1 MRKSAAP
8 NGSKYR
14 EKKPAGGISGGQK
27 KQLTWRL
34 EPEGK
39 SETNNTVAQSVAY
52 NVIGH
57 AGIGKANKWG
67 LLRPCEAGI
76 FNVGI
81 DALEVRMIEH
91 ILERCV
97 KFQAGAFVQLDVL
110 EHSKVGDVTNSVL

>member
-1 MRKSAAP
+1 M
-8 NGSKYR
+8 
-14 EKKPAGGISGGQK
+14 K
-27 KQLTWRL
+27 KQLARRL

-39 SETNNTVAQSVAY
+39 SETSNAVAQGVPY
-52 NVIGH
+52 NIIGH
-57 AGIGKANKWG
+57 AGIGKADEWR
-67 LLRPCEAGI
+67 LLDFAKPGV

-110 EHSKVGDVTNSVL
+110 EHSKISDVGGRVL

>member
-1 MRKSAAP
+1 MRKSVAP

-14 EKKPAGGISGGQK
+14 DKKPAGRKSGGPK
-27 KQLTWRL
+27 KQLAWRL

-39 SETNNTVAQSVAY
+39 PETNNTVAQSVPY

-57 AGIGKANKWG
+57 AGICKAHKWSLLG
-67 LLRPCEAGI
+67 LGESGI

-110 EHSKVGDVTNSVL
+110 E